1 LILACPTCGQRNR
14 AAYEGLGRPFR
25 CRKCQTELQLIGEP
39 FEVESEVVFDAL
51 INRSSLPV
59 LVDFWAPWCGPCKMV
74 APEFSKVAA
83 SNASK
88 VLVAKVNI
96 DQVPNLSVRYSISS
110 IPTMAVFRAGRE
122 IARQSGAMPAPAI
135 QKFLETAKV

>member
-1 LILACPTCGQRNR
+1 
-14 AAYEGLGRPFR
+14 
-25 CRKCQTELQLIGEP
+25 LIGEP